1 MENYLLSSPTQLSQP
16 YDDGTNSLLF
26 MDNYELSQNLSQPL
40 DQHLQSLQ
48 QQLQVQLQAPQQ
60 VQLLNQHQQLP
71 QIQPFPTLV
80 NNQQYAQRRFNN

>member
-48 QQLQVQLQAPQQ
+48 QQLQVQLQAPTSAT
-60 VQLLNQHQQLP
+60 VESTSTIATNTTIP
-71 QIQPFPTLV
+71 NIGK
-80 NNQQYAQRRFNN
+80 